1 MRPSELNQLIITLLT
16 SARNADDPS
25 HCLGL
30 TRRQICKH
38 IEEVL
43 PPGQDDS
50 FIKVLWDRIA
60 EQLENLESEFEVVS
74 HGGSC
79 KKYRMSHPFL
89 IIEQE
94 APLRARFVGD
104 RSYFNMVVEILD
116 APSDS
121 ENWVIET
128 IKSVDESRHLLE
140 ANGIAL
146 QSEQMLFQFLPDPAL
161 PTEID
166 LSMAERLSK
175 DDIETTIEV
184 YIPQRIDFFTNRWV
198 NFRDALP
205 SAMSQLCRTNAK
217 SFSNKKYKQIYLWK
231 TEDYFYEIS
240 KEKAILAAYKIDI
253 DRNKS
258 RLLSMDKFPAEFKY
272 QLPISYRPLFDRY
285 TEECVTNEKSSE
297 NDLRMTQRYLEA
309 KYKHKNSLVE
319 LLGRLGIN
327 KPLA

>member
-1 MRPSELNQLIITLLT
+1 M
-16 SARNADDPS
+16 
-25 HCLGL
+25 H
-30 TRRQICKH
+30 K
-38 IEEVL
+38 
-43 PPGQDDS
+43 
-50 FIKVLWDRIA
+50 
-60 EQLENLESEFEVVS
+60 
-74 HGGSC
+74 
-79 KKYRMSHPFL
+79 
-89 IIEQE
+89 
-94 APLRARFVGD
+94 
-104 RSYFNMVVEILD
+104 
-116 APSDS
+116 
-121 ENWVIET
+121 
-128 IKSVDESRHLLE
+128 KSVDESRHLLE

-161 PTEID
+161 PTEIE

-175 DDIETTIEV
+175 DDIKTNIEV
-184 YIPQRIDFFTNRWV
+184 YIPQRIDFFANRWV

-231 TEDYFYEIS
+231 TEDCFYEIS

-253 DRNKS
+253 DRNQS

-285 TEECVTNEKSSE
+285 TEEYVANEKSSE
-297 NDLRMTQRYLEA
+297 NDLRMSQRYLET